1 MFPYFLFTGVLV
13 KRIYAHADAVAA
25 LAPDVEIVKAGYLN
39 DHRLV
44 EDALVERVGEMLT
57 GANVMNCRL
66 CKYRERVIGYEG
78 DVGAPQAGHHLHV
91 RGIGTDADHAHG
103 HGHDHDHRHSHGHGD
118 GPHHH
123 HHGHKHR
130 R

>member
-1 MFPYFLFTGVLV
+1 
-13 KRIYAHADAVAA
+13 
-25 LAPDVEIVKAGYLN
+25 VEIVKADYLN
-39 DHRLV
+39 DHQQV

-91 RGIGTDADHAHG
+91 PR
-103 HGHDHDHRHSHGHGD
+103 HRH
-118 GPHHH
+118 
-123 HHGHKHR
+123 R
-130 R
+130 RRPCASPPRRTRSSPPARPRSRA